1 MRGPG
6 SLANIRRF
14 GVSAGHAFSHPIEG
28 KRRRDLLARVYAPFR
43 QLKEGSDEWHKLAH
57 SGRVWEDYFKPADS
71 ATYLNAQQ
79 ENEEMLAFIDR
90 MNSWVVAHLDRRRLT
105 LTLVPEYAHE
115 SVAIEGNCLSA
126 GDSFIVYE
134 KMDKGIF
141 DELEDLASI
150 SVEALSTIS
159 LPEAADLLPGKDSS
173 QVSEL
178 RNHIFV
184 SRYIAEKSL
193 KCPRT
198 VGLAWDEIRKLQA
211 ILIKGTQTEDLY
223 ANNWGTR
230 IKPGE
235 IRKLAIGVR
244 ANRLRIFPYPA
255 ELAAILERFFLWR
268 EKAYNSKML
277 HPLILGIQIM
287 IYFMHIHPFNDGNGR
302 VSRVLL
308 ADYLIRNGYLPVT
321 MGDLDRGDYLRMVS
335 DAQDGNALEIC
346 TRMVLSQHDALF
358 NLTSLAQ
365 E

>member
-1 MRGPG
+1 MR
-6 SLANIRRF
+6 SLTSLGNIRRF
-14 GVSAGHAFSHPIEG
+14 SFSARHAFSQPIEA

-43 QLKEGSDEWHKLAH
+43 QLKEGSDEWHKLAR
-57 SGRVWEDYFKPADS
+57 SGRVWEDYFGPYDN
-71 ATYLNAQQ
+71 ATYLDAQR
-79 ENEEMLAFIDR
+79 ENQEMLTFIDR
-90 MNSWVVAHLDRRRLT
+90 MNSWVGSHLDRRRLT

-115 SVAIEGNCLSA
+115 SVAIEGNSLSA
-126 GDSFIVYE
+126 GDAVIISE
-134 KMDKGIF
+134 KMDKSIF
-141 DELEDLASI
+141 QELEDPATISI
-150 SVEALSTIS
+150 EALSTIS

-178 RNHIFV
+178 RNHILV
-184 SRYIAEKSL
+184 SRYIVEKSL
-193 KCPRT
+193 KCPKT

-211 ILIKGTQTEDLY
+211 ILVKGTQTEDVY
-223 ANNWGTR
+223 ANSWGPR

-235 IRKLAIGVR
+235 IRNVPIGVR
-244 ANRLRIFPYPA
+244 SNKQRIFPYPD

-268 EKAYNSKML
+268 EKAYNSKTL

-287 IYFMHIHPFNDGNGR
+287 IYFLHIHPFNDGNGR

-308 ADYLIRNGYLPVT
+308 ADYLIRNGYVPFI
-321 MGDLDRGDYLRMVS
+321 MGDLDREDYPRMIS

-358 NLTSLAQ
+358 NLNSLGQ